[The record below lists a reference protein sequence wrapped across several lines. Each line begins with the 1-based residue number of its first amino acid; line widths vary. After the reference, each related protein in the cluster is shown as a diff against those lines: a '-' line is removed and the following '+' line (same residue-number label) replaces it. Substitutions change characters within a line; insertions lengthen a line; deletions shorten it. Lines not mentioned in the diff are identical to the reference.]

1 MADTNRTTLTVLGTK
16 IRRDEDGRYNL
27 NDCHKAAGGEKTH
40 QPANWLRLQRTMDL
54 VAEMANSSDLRSSG
68 NDGETGQNCPVAPVF
83 SKEGR
88 GGGTYVAKELVYD
101 FAMWISPA
109 FSLTVIRAFDDLVTG
124 KVPQVANSNAASLGR
139 DFRGFFSI
147 ARLIGLDQNQAALSA
162 ARGVKALTGTDP
174 LAVMG
179 LTLIAPQQ
187 EHHLTAS
194 DIGKE
199 LGGLSGIAA
208 NQMIA
213 ERGYQ
218 IGKRDAKG
226 RTYWEPTEKG
236 KPFAVFVDT
245 GKKHSNGSPVRH
257 LRWAAGLISELRE
270 AS

>member
-27 NDCHKAAGGEKTH
+27 NDCHKAAGAEAKDAPG
-40 QPANWLRLQRTMDL
+40 QWLRTDKAQDLIRVMETM
-54 VAEMANSSDLRSSG
+54 
-68 NDGETGQNCPVAPVF
+68 QNCTVSPTA

-88 GGGTYVAKELVYD
+88 GGGTYVAEELVYAY
-101 FAMWISPA
+101 AMWISA
-109 FSLTVIRAFDDLVTG
+109 EFNLTVIRAFRDLVVG
-124 KVPQVANSNAASLGR
+124 KVPPVANSNAASLGR

-218 IGKRDAKG
+218 VGKRDAKG

>member
-16 IRRDEDGRYNL
+16 IRRDAGQRCNL
-27 NDCHKAAGGEKTH
+27 NDCHKAAGGEKKDG
-40 QPANWLRLQRTMDL
+40 PSYWLALDQTKAL
-54 VAEMANSSDLRSSG
+54 IEELGAETT
-68 NDGETGQNCPVAPVF
+68 EKPVV
-83 SKEGR
+83 SVEGR
-88 GGGTYVAKELVYD
+88 NGGTYVAEELVYAY
-101 FAMWISPA
+101 AMWISPS
-109 FSLTVIRAFDDLVTG
+109 FHLTVIRAFRDLVTG

>member
-1 MADTNRTTLTVLGTK
+1 MTNSTHSNSLTILNTK
-16 IRRDEDGRYNL
+16 VQQDAEGRFRINDG
-27 NDCHKAAGGEKTH
+27 HKAAGGGSDI
-40 QPANWLRLQRTMDL
+40 QPSNWLRLDRTQAL
-54 VAEMANSSDLRSSG
+54 AEALRNSSHLMSLPISV
-68 NDGETGQNCPVAPVF
+68 Q
-83 SKEGR
+83 EGR
-88 GGGTYVAKELVYD
+88 GGGTYVSKELFYDYAMWVNPD
-101 FAMWISPA
+101 FAI
-109 FSLTVIRAFDDLVTG
+109 TVIRAFDDLVTG

-218 IGKRDAKG
+218 VGKRDAKG

>member
-1 MADTNRTTLTVLGTK
+1 LADTNRTTLTVLGTK
-16 IRRDEDGRYNL
+16 IRRDEEGRYNL

-54 VAEMANSSDLRSSG
+54 MAEMDHSSDLRS
-68 NDGETGQNCPVAPVF
+68 DTGKPVSVQNGGKAP
-83 SKEGR
+83 
-88 GGGTYVAKELVYD
+88 GTYVAKELVYD

-218 IGKRDAKG
+218 VGKRDAKG